1 LADHF
6 FLQRSGELVTKVG
19 FNAENEII
27 HTLAFLAA
35 AMIWSQTQYAQKL
48 WAATSISV
56 NGAEE
61 IYECFIVLKNDVIA
75 EQVKVLKRFMTLHL
89 TMIVEQEESTKEC
102 HIKATSE
109 QAQLVTLAYASDT

>member
-1 LADHF
+1 MKL
-6 FLQRSGELVTKVG
+6 G
-19 FNAENEII
+19 II
-27 HTLAFLAA
+27 LLRFCTYGLL
-35 AMIWSQTQYAQKL
+35 L
-48 WAATSISV
+48 
-56 NGAEE
+56 EE

-75 EQVKVLKRFMTLHL
+75 EQVKVLKRLMTLHL